1 MRIKNNNLPWRYQL
15 PLALVGGSQGTEGG
29 SNQSQITES
38 KIYRQTPI
46 ILYNVNMA
54 QQDSK
59 KSKVQLP

>member
-1 MRIKNNNLPWRYQL
+1 MEISTTTRFGWGFSRDW
-15 PLALVGGSQGTEGG
+15 GG